1 MSAATGRVVLVVED
15 EAIIRMTLV
24 DALEDAG
31 FVTVEAGHAE
41 AAIARLT
48 ARPDIAAVVTDL
60 QMPGAMDGL
69 GLAQWMRSHAA
80 HVPII
85 ITSGCARLP
94 DTADLNPCIMR
105 VVTKPY
111 DPAKVAGWIAELF
124 DPAAAPAALPP

>member
-1 MSAATGRVVLVVED
+1 MSAAGRVVLVVED
-15 EAIIRMTLV
+15 EAIIRMILV

-31 FVTVEAGHAE
+31 FVTVEAGHAD
-41 AAIARLT
+41 AAIARFA

-60 QMPGAMDGL
+60 RMPGAMDGL

-85 ITSGCARLP
+85 ITSGFAGLP
-94 DTADLNPCIMR
+94 DRADLNPCIVR

-111 DPAKVAGWIAELF
+111 DPAEVVGWVAELF
-124 DPAAAPAALPP
+124 DPVAELAH